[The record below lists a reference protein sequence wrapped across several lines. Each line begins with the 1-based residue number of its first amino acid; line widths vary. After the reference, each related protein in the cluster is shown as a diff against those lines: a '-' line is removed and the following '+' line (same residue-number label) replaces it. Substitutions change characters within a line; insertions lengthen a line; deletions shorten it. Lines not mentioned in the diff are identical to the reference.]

1 VEAWGIS
8 HVVQNAR
15 TNGSQLSGCFSVLT
29 RCPRKISR

>member
-8 HVVQNAR
+8 HVAQNAG
-15 TNGSQLSGCFSVLT
+15 TNGSHLSGCLSVLT